1 MPAQLTTGCQAEAE
15 AEAEPEGNRRCAVDW
30 YDGPRGDLRALFEL
44 AEDSPRQLDDYI
56 DRGRVLVARDGRGRI
71 VGHLQLLETPQPGV
85 AEIKSLAVDADVQR
99 RGIGRG
105 LVEHA
110 LGVCRSEGATAVTLI
125 TAVADVDNVHFYQR
139 CGFRAT
145 AIERD
150 AFTPA
155 TGYPPD
161 LSVAGIPLRDAI
173 RFTIEL

>member
-1 MPAQLTTGCQAEAE
+1 MAEGSGANGAE
-15 AEAEPEGNRRCAVDW
+15 HDPELVSDPHCAVEW
-30 YDGPRGDLRALFEL
+30 YDGRRSDLRALFEL

-56 DRGRVLVARDGRGRI
+56 NRGRVFVARDARGRI
-71 VGHLQLLETPQPGV
+71 VGHLQLLETPEPGV
-85 AEIKSLAVDADVQR
+85 TEIKNLAVDAACQR
-99 RGIGRG
+99 RGIGRT

-110 LGVCRSEGATAVTLI
+110 LAVCRSEGATAVTLI
-125 TAVADVDNVHFYQR
+125 TAVADVDNIRFYQR

-155 TGYPPD
+155 TGYPSD
-161 LSVAGIPLRDAI
+161 LSADGVPVRDAI

>member
-1 MPAQLTTGCQAEAE
+1 VT
-15 AEAEPEGNRRCAVDW
+15 EGSPRCGVDW

-56 DRGRVLVARDGRGRI
+56 DRGRVLVARDGGRI

-85 AEIKSLAVDADVQR
+85 AEIKNLAVDAAFQR
-99 RGIGRG
+99 RGIGRE

-125 TAVADVDNVHFYQR
+125 TAVADVDNVRFYQR

-155 TGYPPD
+155 TGYPSD
-161 LSVAGIPLRDAI
+161 LSAAGIPVRDAI